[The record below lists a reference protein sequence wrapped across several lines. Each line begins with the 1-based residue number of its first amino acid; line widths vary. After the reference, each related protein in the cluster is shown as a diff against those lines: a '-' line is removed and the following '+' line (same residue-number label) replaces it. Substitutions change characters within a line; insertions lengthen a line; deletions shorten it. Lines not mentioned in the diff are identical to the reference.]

1 MIFDWWKHRC
11 TGRGWFIGSSVNLLI
26 DQSSMHRNRFK
37 NAHEIC
43 MRCVNA
49 SQTQVLSLQSRA
61 AQVSSSCSLT
71 SVDRYESNVFR
82 DTRQNRSVSLH
93 INSVNEPQ
101 AGSTGHSTDLLTCVW
116 PRAKIE
122 YSSNFN
128 QCKTQHSSFRCLV
141 AHKVRW
147 RCSRCHCILMLL
159 FFEPVQMKP
168 LDTFIILWK
177 ERNIKTDHMNKWCVS
192 AMMNLDYS
200 ISLKRLGQRRAV
212 LRYVLFS

>member
-1 MIFDWWKHRC
+1 MHMRYAWDVWMHHKLKSCLCSLEQHRLVLHAVWHQSTDTSQTC
-11 TGRGWFIGSSVNLLI
+11 SETQDRTAASLCILTVLMNLKQVPPVTLLI
-26 DQSSMHRNRFK
+26 YWHVCDLGQK
-37 NAHEIC
+37 
-43 MRCVNA
+43 
-49 SQTQVLSLQSRA
+49 
-61 AQVSSSCSLT
+61 
-71 SVDRYESNVFR
+71 SN
-82 DTRQNRSVSLH
+82 
-93 INSVNEPQ
+93 I
-101 AGSTGHSTDLLTCVW
+101 
-116 PRAKIE
+116 PRI
-122 YSSNFN
+122 SNQN
-128 QCKTQHSSFRCLV
+128 QCKTLHSSFTCLV

-192 AMMNLDYS
+192 AMMNLVYS